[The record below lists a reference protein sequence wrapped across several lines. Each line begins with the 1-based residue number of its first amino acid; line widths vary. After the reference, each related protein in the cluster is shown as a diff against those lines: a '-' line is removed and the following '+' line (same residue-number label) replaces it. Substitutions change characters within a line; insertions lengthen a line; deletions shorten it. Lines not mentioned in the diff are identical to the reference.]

1 MWTLEYLCLIFG
13 KASEY
18 NLCNVSYKEFVFH
31 NNCRVHNIEY
41 ILHKF

>member
-18 NLCNVSYKEFVFH
+18 NLMFSLVMYHIRSLYFITIVEC
-31 NNCRVHNIEY
+31 I
-41 ILHKF
+41 I